1 MNHQLHRHHLSSTEL
16 LELME
21 SKRYGA
27 EYQPIV
33 SVKSKEIVAY
43 EALSRFY
50 DPANRA
56 IRPDLVY
63 ASLHDNPLSLFQVEY
78 AQKKLQLSYA
88 PNHSDLFVNLDQDS
102 FSAAGSIKSDN
113 PFITLLRNYSKA
125 NVVVELIENSQ
136 LSDALMSLAMINNLT
151 KNNVSTAIDDLF
163 NPQSMLSTSVVQLV
177 DYIKFDKYVIG
188 NKCSSNFMAL
198 VHFMINYAKDT
209 GKKIILEG
217 VETEQDLAF
226 AESIGVDFV
235 QGFFFKKLFKN
246 VS

>member
-1 MNHQLHRHHLSSTEL
+1 MNHQLHHHHLSSTEL

>member
-1 MNHQLHRHHLSSTEL
+1 MSHQLHHHHLSSTQL

-33 SVKSKEIVAY
+33 SVNSKEIVAY

-50 DPANRA
+50 DSNNRT

-102 FSAAGSIKSDN
+102 FSAAGTIKNDN
-113 PFITLLRNYSKA
+113 PFITLLRNYHKA
-125 NVVVELIENSQ
+125 NIVVELIENSQ
-136 LSDALMSLAMINNLT
+136 LSDAMMSLAMINNLT

-188 NKCSSNFMAL
+188 NQCCANFMAL
-198 VHFMINYAKDT
+198 VLFMINYAKDT

-217 VETEQDLAF
+217 VETEQDFAF
-226 AESIGVDFV
+226 AREIGVDYV
-235 QGFFFKKLFKN
+235 QGFYFKKLFKQ